1 VAFWVFLKL
10 GGSLAEIRN
19 RDVMI
24 EFENV
29 TRSFGSTRAVHDLS
43 MRVAQGEL
51 VALLGESG
59 CGKTTCLRMI
69 NRLIDADDGCIRVNG
84 EAVTDRD
91 PVALRRGIG
100 YVIQGVGL
108 FPHYTVARN
117 IAAVPTLL
125 GWTAAEV
132 DVRVTELLELVNLP
146 ANQFAHRM
154 PNELSGGQQQRVGV
168 ARALAAR
175 PSIMLMDEP
184 FGALD
189 PMTRAELQDEFRAL
203 QQRLELTVVMVTHD
217 VSEALLMADRIAVMH
232 AGQLLQLD
240 TPHSLLTKP
249 ANEKIASLMAMPK
262 TRADRVEALINADE
276 P

>member
-1 VAFWVFLKL
+1 MAFWVFLKL

>member
-1 VAFWVFLKL
+1 
-10 GGSLAEIRN
+10 
-19 RDVMI
+19 MI

-29 TRSFGSTRAVHDLS
+29 SKRFGQTRAVNDLS
-43 MRVAQGEL
+43 LKIESGEL

-69 NRLIDADDGCIRVNG
+69 NRLIDLDKGFISVNG
-84 EAVTDRD
+84 EHVSDHD
-91 PVALRRGIG
+91 PVLLRRGIG

-108 FPHYTVARN
+108 FPHYSVGRN
-117 IAAVPTLL
+117 VAAVPQLL
-125 GWTAAEV
+125 GWSTADIDA
-132 DVRVTELLELVNLP
+132 RVTELLDLVNLP
-146 ANQFAHRM
+146 ANQFADRM
-154 PNELSGGQQQRVGV
+154 PSELSGGQRQRVGV

-175 PSIMLMDEP
+175 PTVMLMDEP

-232 AGQLLQLD
+232 AGELVQIG
-240 TPHSLLTKP
+240 TPHQLLTKP
-249 ANEKIASLMAMPK
+249 GD
-262 TRADRVEALINADE
+262 DRVEALLAMPKARAE
-276 P
+276 RVETLMKAERS

>member
-1 VAFWVFLKL
+1 M
-10 GGSLAEIRN
+10 GGTLAAARIRN
-19 RDVMI
+19 VMI

-29 TRSFGSTRAVHDLS
+29 TKSFGSTRAVQGLS
-43 MRVAQGEL
+43 MRVAEGEL
-51 VALLGESG
+51 VALLGQSG

-69 NRLIDADDGCIRVNG
+69 NRLIDADAGVIRVND
-84 EAVTDRD
+84 EAITDQD
-91 PVALRRGIG
+91 PIELRRGIG

-117 IAAVPTLL
+117 IAAVPHLL
-125 GWTAAEV
+125 GWTAAEI
-132 DVRVTELLELVNLP
+132 DARVTELLGLVNLP
-146 ANQFAHRM
+146 ANEFADRM
-154 PNELSGGQQQRVGV
+154 PGELSGGQQQRVGV

-217 VSEALLMADRIAVMH
+217 VSEALLMADRIAVMD
-232 AGQLLQLD
+232 AGAILQIG
-240 TPHSLLTKP
+240 TPHELLTKP
-249 ANEKIASLMAMPK
+249 ADDKIASLMAMPK
-262 TRADRVEALINADE
+262 ARADRVEALIKAE
-276 P
+276 QS